1 MIPQEIFFFAFK
13 LETMIGHWQ
22 FGMLYIVS
30 LILSDIPTAIRH
42 KNDYRY
48 SSLGASG
55 AIYRNFRNE
64 SKALAALST
73 FEPNIESNH
82 IPALERSRFI
92 RRSCRLFK
100 PCN

>member
-1 MIPQEIFFFAFK
+1 MANLIFFEITKSLKNSILLSKKEEK
-13 LETMIGHWQ
+13 LIFVFSKGC
-22 FGMLYIVS
+22 
-30 LILSDIPTAIRH
+30 A
-42 KNDYRY
+42 
-48 SSLGASG
+48 LGASG
-55 AIYRNFRNE
+55 AIYRKFRNQ

-92 RRSCRLFK
+92 RRSCLLFK